1 MQTKKETLI
10 IFLKGM
16 LMGGADVIPGVSGG
30 TMALIS
36 GIYERLILG
45 LKGINVKWMLPLL
58 KGKFKKAWK
67 ELMLIDFALFIPLF
81 LGIALSFGIG
91 SFVITYLLDNFTA
104 YIYAFFFGLILAS
117 VRIVQRQ
124 TKKFGIAGLITI
136 AVGFAFAFWVVGLK
150 TLQTTPH
157 YWFIFI
163 CGMIAICA
171 MLLPGISGAFMLL
184 MLGQYQFMLEALK
197 GLKIWYIISFMA
209 GAIISLLGS
218 SHILAYLLK
227 KFHSPTMG
235 ILVGLMLGALRQPF
249 DKIVSTPMD
258 WGALQIIITVFFG
271 VIGVSIVLILDQYEK
286 KHKCLFSEKN

>member
-30 TMALIS
+30 TMALIA

-45 LKGINVKWMLPLL
+45 LKGINIKWMLPLL
-58 KGKFKKAWK
+58 KGKIRESWK
-67 ELMLIDFALFIPLF
+67 ELMKIDFGFFIPLG
-81 LGIALSFGIG
+81 LGIALAFGIG

-117 VRIVQRQ
+117 VRVVQRQ
-124 TKKFGIAGLITI
+124 TKKFGISGLITI
-136 AVGFAFAFWVVGLK
+136 AVGFAFAFWVVGLP
-150 TLQTTPH
+150 TLQTTPA

-197 GLKIWYIISFMA
+197 GLKIWYICSFMA

-227 KFHSPTMG
+227 RWHSPTMG

-249 DKIVSTPMD
+249 EKIVNTPMD
-258 WGALQIIITVFFG
+258 WGALQIGLTLFFG
-271 VIGVSIVLILDQYEK
+271 VIGVTIVLILDRYER
-286 KHKCLFSEKN
+286 KHKCLFEAEK

>member
-1 MQTKKETLI
+1 MPTKKETLI

-30 TMALIS
+30 TMALIA

-45 LKGINVKWMLPLL
+45 LKGINIKWMLPLL
-58 KGKFKKAWK
+58 KGKIRESWK
-67 ELMLIDFALFIPLF
+67 ELMKIDFGLFIPLG

-117 VRIVQRQ
+117 VRVVQRQ

-136 AVGFAFAFWVVGLK
+136 AIGFAFAFWVVGLP
-150 TLQTTPH
+150 TLQTTPA

-197 GLKIWYIISFMA
+197 GLKIWYIASFMA

-227 KFHSPTMG
+227 RWHSPTMG

-249 DKIVSTPMD
+249 EKIVNTPMD
-258 WGALQIIITVFFG
+258 WGALQICLTLFFG
-271 VIGVSIVLILDQYEK
+271 VIGVTIVLILDRYER
-286 KHKCLFSEKN
+286 KHKCLFEAEK